1 MSHLK
6 LIHSISQPPIPNDS
20 SAQYDTLCRSTLARF
35 ERTVRLVQKNR
46 PSLVK
51 RCALVGLVLAEV
63 YMVFTVASPRLKGIE
78 IPAIAVAMRIMAMS
92 LLFGPFGLAVGTGVG
107 LLLEALRR
115 SFNKTQAS
123 RTDKTSN

>member
-1 MSHLK
+1 M
-6 LIHSISQPPIPNDS
+6 
-20 SAQYDTLCRSTLARF
+20 
-35 ERTVRLVQKNR
+35 QKNR